1 MPSRHWTR
9 NHPSATRDGI
19 QLPLGD
25 GSSSAPAHPSSASF
39 GLVHGCQEAGATAS
53 RLRRPHLDVADAGA
67 GAAAVLRPP
76 RSSPSASVGASWPEG
91 ITWSSASAAVTPAG
105 IIRTPTAAPVAT
117 ATAASAASI
126 PDQPGCAAAATTAAT
141 VLVVAV
147 VAGSVGFR
155 IFSQEGSS
163 NDLLICFGHFG
174 TIVNSL
180 PFGGSR
186 FSFAHFKLVRSRSA
200 DVSCTRVQSL
210 KNVHVLRCNL
220 CPPINMKLAHPVPV
234 RSEKKIVQSLENV
247 LLVSLGHRRISN
259 LKSWNSYF

>member
-1 MPSRHWTR
+1 
-9 NHPSATRDGI
+9 
-19 QLPLGD
+19 
-25 GSSSAPAHPSSASF
+25 
-39 GLVHGCQEAGATAS
+39 
-53 RLRRPHLDVADAGA
+53 
-67 GAAAVLRPP
+67 
-76 RSSPSASVGASWPEG
+76 
-91 ITWSSASAAVTPAG
+91 
-105 IIRTPTAAPVAT
+105 VAT

-126 PDQPGCAAAATTAAT
+126 PDQPGCAAAATTAATTAAT

-234 RSEKKIVQSLENV
+234 RSEKK
-247 LLVSLGHRRISN
+247 
-259 LKSWNSYF
+259 